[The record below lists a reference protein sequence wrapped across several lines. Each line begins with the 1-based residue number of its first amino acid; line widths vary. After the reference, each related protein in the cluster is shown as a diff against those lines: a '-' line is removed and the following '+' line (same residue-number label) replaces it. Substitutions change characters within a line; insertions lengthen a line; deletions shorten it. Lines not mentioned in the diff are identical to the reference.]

1 VALGV
6 VFRRRPHVIPFA
18 RAVDMFFVANAPW
31 LLWLI
36 GFASVRGLETPIR
49 ASAMTTPVELA
60 VLATLVPVALWSA
73 WIDLHFFRAV
83 LPRPAGAF
91 RDLLLERAIA
101 WPCTIGYFVGVAIW
115 PEIIGRIL
123 A

>member
-1 VALGV
+1 
-6 VFRRRPHVIPFA
+6 
-18 RAVDMFFVANAPW
+18 
-31 LLWLI
+31 
-36 GFASVRGLETPIR
+36 
-49 ASAMTTPVELA
+49 MTTPIELT
-60 VLATLVPVALWSA
+60 VLATLVPVVLWSA
-73 WIDLHFFRAV
+73 WIDLHYFRAV

-101 WPCTIGYFVGVAIW
+101 WPCTIGYFIGVAIW